1 MKWDEMRNA
10 SVWYARGRKRRETE
24 EDGRKLSETKKD
36 LTLRTGAPLCV
47 FVSIHFNRIVKARGS
62 LRSVILRGTL

>member
-24 EDGRKLSETKKD
+24 EEGRRLSETKKD

-47 FVSIHFNRIVKARGS
+47 FRFDS
-62 LRSVILRGTL
+62 L